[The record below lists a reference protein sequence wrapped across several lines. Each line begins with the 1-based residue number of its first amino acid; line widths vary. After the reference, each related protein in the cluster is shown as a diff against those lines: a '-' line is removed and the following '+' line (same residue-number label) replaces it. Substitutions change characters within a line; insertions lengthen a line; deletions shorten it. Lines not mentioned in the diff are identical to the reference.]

1 MATAIET
8 YAAKVD
14 AAFTAIAETVDSIVT
29 SLSGV
34 AGDVDRLKATIKQ
47 LQETPG
53 TITPEDQ
60 ALLDKSEAA
69 VNQIASRLAGLK
81 EAMASLDAATGAS
94 QSMPNQS
101 EPYPNPPVRA
111 GPILTAPHLAQAY
124 QSEPHHRSALRDL
137 ACLTLQS
144 IT

>member
-81 EAMASLDAATGAS
+81 EAMASSGAS